1 MNKIGQSEGF
11 LGRLLGPILKTGLA
25 LIENA
30 LKPLAKSALIPIG
43 LKAAESVKDEAIHK
57 KMFGSC
63 TTTVIISNEEMNDI
77 IDIMKIIKSLEESS
91 LLIKRISET
100 IKKEAKEQKGR
111 FLIMLLGTLA
121 ASLLDNLLSSNNGN
135 NDSDSNEARTRH
147 N

>member
-1 MNKIGQSEGF
+1 MDKIGQSEGF

-25 LIENA
+25 LLENA
-30 LKPLAKSALIPIG
+30 LKPLAKSVLIPLG
-43 LKAAESVKDEAIHK
+43 LKAAAAVKDEAIHK

-63 TTTVIISNEEMNDI
+63 TTTLIISNEEMN
-77 IDIMKIIKSLEESS
+77 DIMKIIKSLEESS
-91 LLIKRISET
+91 LLIKCISET
-100 IKKEAKEQKGR
+100 IKSEAKEQKGR